1 MLKTIDTEV
10 MREREREGGGERERE
25 REREREEERVLN
37 VIIFG
42 LVLGFL
48 KWV

>member
-10 MREREREGGGERERE
+10 MREREGE